1 MPGKSQNRGRL
12 TAYCHPPT
20 AYSRRSGERR
30 GSPVILASR
39 ARVPARRG
47 RVNPAARA
55 HVQCLRPAGG
65 VKVSGPRDLRAHPRR
80 VAAKGSEDEKTMG
93 VWARLKRSLRAVFG
107 GIIEKTEDPELILQ
121 QTIRDMRDRVPELNN
136 SVAQV
141 MATEKLL
148 AKNKE
153 RLETQVVDLDSK
165 IRASGKMGRDDIA
178 TAYIGQVQQGQLN
191 LQKASQQLEHANLA
205 SKQALKARDN
215 YVLQMQRRTAEAM
228 QLINQSK
235 QAKLQEQLAQTMES
249 FELGD
254 DASTSNEM
262 RDKIDRRAAAAEA
275 KMQLGAA
282 SVDTQMQD
290 IEREAMD
297 MQLQDKLLAYKRDMG
312 LLGTGTSA
320 PAPQALP
327 AEGETTS
334 GGQNGTGG
342 GHVS

>member
-1 MPGKSQNRGRL
+1 MGL
-12 TAYCHPPT
+12 W
-20 AYSRRSGERR
+20 SR
-30 GSPVILASR
+30 
-39 ARVPARRG
+39 
-47 RVNPAARA
+47 
-55 HVQCLRPAGG
+55 
-65 VKVSGPRDLRAHPRR
+65 
-80 VAAKGSEDEKTMG
+80 M
-93 VWARLKRSLRAVFG
+93 KRSVRALFG

-153 RLETQVVDLDSK
+153 RLENQVVDLDSK
-165 IRASGKMGRDDIA
+165 IRASVKMGRDDIA
-178 TAYIGQVQQGQLN
+178 TAYIGQLQQAQID
-191 LQKASQQLEHANLA
+191 LQKTSQQLEHANLA

-249 FELGD
+249 FQLGD
-254 DASTSNEM
+254 DASTFNEM

-282 SVDTQMQD
+282 SVDTQMQE
-290 IEREAMD
+290 IEREALD

-312 LLGTGTSA
+312 LLGAGTPSA
-320 PAPQALP
+320 AQALP
-327 AEGETTS
+327 AEGETTPS
-334 GGQNGTGG
+334 NQNGTG
-342 GHVS
+342 SS

>member
-1 MPGKSQNRGRL
+1 
-12 TAYCHPPT
+12 
-20 AYSRRSGERR
+20 
-30 GSPVILASR
+30 
-39 ARVPARRG
+39 
-47 RVNPAARA
+47 
-55 HVQCLRPAGG
+55 
-65 VKVSGPRDLRAHPRR
+65 
-80 VAAKGSEDEKTMG
+80 MG
-93 VWARLKRSLRAVFG
+93 LWTRMKRSVRALFG

-153 RLETQVVDLDSK
+153 RLESQVVDLDSK
-165 IRASGKMGRDDIA
+165 IRASVKMGRDDIA
-178 TAYIGQVQQGQLN
+178 TAYIGQLQQAQVD
-191 LQKASQQLEHANLA
+191 LQKTGQQLEHANLA

-249 FELGD
+249 FQLGD
-254 DASTSNEM
+254 DASTFNEM

-282 SVDTQMQD
+282 SVDTQMQE
-290 IEREAMD
+290 IEREAID
-297 MQLQDKLLAYKRDMG
+297 MQLQDKLLAYKKDMG

-320 PAPQALP
+320 PTPQALP
-327 AEGETTS
+327 AEGETSRS
-334 GGQNGTGG
+334 GNNGT
-342 GHVS
+342 S

>member
-1 MPGKSQNRGRL
+1 
-12 TAYCHPPT
+12 
-20 AYSRRSGERR
+20 
-30 GSPVILASR
+30 
-39 ARVPARRG
+39 
-47 RVNPAARA
+47 
-55 HVQCLRPAGG
+55 
-65 VKVSGPRDLRAHPRR
+65 
-80 VAAKGSEDEKTMG
+80 MG
-93 VWARLKRSLRAVFG
+93 LWTRMKRSMRALFG
-107 GIIEKTEDPELILQ
+107 GFIEKTEDPELILQ

-153 RLETQVVDLDSK
+153 RLESQVVDLDSK
-165 IRASGKMGRDDIA
+165 IRASVKMGRDDIA
-178 TAYIGQVQQGQLN
+178 TAYIGQLQQAQVDLT
-191 LQKASQQLEHANLA
+191 KTSQQLDHAGNA

-249 FELGD
+249 FQLGD
-254 DASTSNEM
+254 DASTFNEM

-297 MQLQDKLLAYKRDMG
+297 MQLQDKLLTYKRDMG
-312 LLGTGTSA
+312 LLPASTSGGA
-320 PAPQALP
+320 QQALP
-327 AEGETTS
+327 AEGETGAGRRS
-334 GGQNGTGG
+334 GL
-342 GHVS
+342 

>member
-1 MPGKSQNRGRL
+1 MGL
-12 TAYCHPPT
+12 W
-20 AYSRRSGERR
+20 SR
-30 GSPVILASR
+30 V
-39 ARVPARRG
+39 
-47 RVNPAARA
+47 
-55 HVQCLRPAGG
+55 
-65 VKVSGPRDLRAHPRR
+65 
-80 VAAKGSEDEKTMG
+80 
-93 VWARLKRSLRAVFG
+93 KRSMRALFG
-107 GIIEKTEDPELILQ
+107 GLIEATENPELVLQ

-148 AKNKE
+148 GKSKE

-165 IRASGKMGRDDIA
+165 IRASVKMNRDDIA
-178 TAYIGQVQQGQLN
+178 TAYIGQLQQAQMD
-191 LQKASQQLEHANLA
+191 LQKTSQQLEHATLA

-249 FELGD
+249 FQIGD
-254 DASTSNEM
+254 DASTFNEM

-282 SVDTQMQD
+282 SVDNQMQD

-312 LLGTGTSA
+312 LLPASTSGE
-320 PAPQALP
+320 QQVLP
-327 AEGETTS
+327 AEGESAANDTV
-334 GGQNGTGG
+334 GQSNRGN
-342 GHVS
+342 

>member
-1 MPGKSQNRGRL
+1 MGLWTRMKR
-12 TAYCHPPT
+12 TM
-20 AYSRRSGERR
+20 
-30 GSPVILASR
+30 R
-39 ARVPARRG
+39 A
-47 RVNPAARA
+47 
-55 HVQCLRPAGG
+55 L
-65 VKVSGPRDLRAHPRR
+65 
-80 VAAKGSEDEKTMG
+80 
-93 VWARLKRSLRAVFG
+93 FG
-107 GIIEKTEDPELILQ
+107 GIIEKAEDPELILQ

-148 AKNKE
+148 AKNKD
-153 RLETQVVDLDSK
+153 RLEGQVVDLDSK
-165 IRASGKMGRDDIA
+165 IRASVKMGRDDIA
-178 TAYIGQVQQGQLN
+178 TAYIGQLQQAQID
-191 LQKASQQLEHANLA
+191 LQKTAQQLEHANLA

-249 FELGD
+249 FQLGD
-254 DASTSNEM
+254 DASTFNEM

-290 IEREAMD
+290 IEREALD

-312 LLGTGTSA
+312 LLGTGTA
-320 PAPQALP
+320 APPAPQALP
-327 AEGETTS
+327 AEGETVGGSNNGS
-334 GGQNGTGG
+334 G
-342 GHVS
+342 SS

>member
-1 MPGKSQNRGRL
+1 
-12 TAYCHPPT
+12 
-20 AYSRRSGERR
+20 
-30 GSPVILASR
+30 
-39 ARVPARRG
+39 
-47 RVNPAARA
+47 
-55 HVQCLRPAGG
+55 
-65 VKVSGPRDLRAHPRR
+65 
-80 VAAKGSEDEKTMG
+80 MG
-93 VWARLKRSLRAVFG
+93 VWTRMKRSMRALFG

-165 IRASGKMGRDDIA
+165 IRASVKMGRDDIA
-178 TAYIGQVQQGQLN
+178 TAYIGQLQQAQVD
-191 LQKASQQLEHANLA
+191 LQKTAQQLEHANLA

-215 YVLQMQRRTAEAM
+215 YVLQMQRRTGEAM

-249 FELGD
+249 FQLGD
-254 DASTSNEM
+254 DASTFNEM

-282 SVDTQMQD
+282 NVDTKMQD

-312 LLGTGTSA
+312 LLGDRNRRA
-320 PAPQALP
+320 Y
-327 AEGETTS
+327 TS
-334 GGQNGTGG
+334 GASG
-342 GHVS
+342 

>member
-1 MPGKSQNRGRL
+1 
-12 TAYCHPPT
+12 
-20 AYSRRSGERR
+20 
-30 GSPVILASR
+30 
-39 ARVPARRG
+39 
-47 RVNPAARA
+47 
-55 HVQCLRPAGG
+55 
-65 VKVSGPRDLRAHPRR
+65 
-80 VAAKGSEDEKTMG
+80 MG
-93 VWARLKRSLRAVFG
+93 VWTRMKRSMRALFG

-165 IRASGKMGRDDIA
+165 IRASVKMGRDDIA
-178 TAYIGQVQQGQLN
+178 TAYIGQLQQAQVD
-191 LQKASQQLEHANLA
+191 LQKTSQQLEHATAA
-205 SKQALKARDN
+205 SKQALKASDN

-249 FELGD
+249 FQLGD
-254 DASTSNEM
+254 DASTFNEM

-282 SVDTQMQD
+282 NVDTQMQD
-290 IEREAMD
+290 IEREALD

-312 LLGTGTSA
+312 LLGAGGSS
-320 PAPQALP
+320 APQALP
-327 AEGETTS
+327 AEGETS
-334 GGQNGTGG
+334 SGQNGTGG
-342 GHVS
+342 NRVN

>member
-1 MPGKSQNRGRL
+1 M
-12 TAYCHPPT
+12 
-20 AYSRRSGERR
+20 
-30 GSPVILASR
+30 R
-39 ARVPARRG
+39 A
-47 RVNPAARA
+47 
-55 HVQCLRPAGG
+55 LFGG
-65 VKVSGPRDLRAHPRR
+65 V
-80 VAAKGSEDEKTMG
+80 
-93 VWARLKRSLRAVFG
+93 
-107 GIIEKTEDPELILQ
+107 IEKTEDPELILQ

-165 IRASGKMGRDDIA
+165 IRASVKMGRDDIA
-178 TAYIGQVQQGQLN
+178 TAYIGQLQQAQVDLG
-191 LQKASQQLEHANLA
+191 KTSQQLDHATSA

-249 FELGD
+249 FQLGD
-254 DASTSNEM
+254 DASTFNEM

-282 SVDTQMQD
+282 NVDTQMQD

-297 MQLQDKLLAYKRDMG
+297 MQLQDKLLTYKREMG
-312 LLGTGTSA
+312 LLGTGTASSS
-320 PAPQALP
+320 PQALP
-327 AEGETTS
+327 AEGETS
-334 GGQNGTGG
+334 GSANQNGSGST
-342 GHVS
+342 S